1 MALENKV
8 QISDQLRRDF
18 YDILERGAD
27 SYKQQ
32 MFTDL
37 KNIVEKATKEHGLK
51 MDNERKIVDNLGR
64 SESWFVSTFAKLK
77 IVCGPSLHQIDF
89 KDYQQLHSVIKN

>member
-1 MALENKV
+1 
-8 QISDQLRRDF
+8 
-18 YDILERGAD
+18 
-27 SYKQQ
+27 

-64 SESWFVSTFAKLK
+64 SE
-77 IVCGPSLHQIDF
+77 
-89 KDYQQLHSVIKN
+89 

>member
-1 MALENKV
+1 MIYNLTFHPRINKSIFVENKILIPEEVELALENKV

-64 SESWFVSTFAKLK
+64 SE
-77 IVCGPSLHQIDF
+77 
-89 KDYQQLHSVIKN
+89 